1 MRKLVVELELDNQ
14 ETFVRGMSFL
24 FLKDNNIQLDS
35 SKTFPLTSFLWALGQ
50 ESLYLKSKISYNDP
64 ETKVSDV
71 DSQRFCRSERET
83 IGRFSSRSP
92 ANRCFIIV
100 IVVFSCT
107 LQFLEGSES
116 KSNPTEVR

>member
-83 IGRFSSRSP
+83 IGRFRSRSP
-92 ANRCFIIV
+92 ANRCFYHRA
-100 IVVFSCT
+100 CR
-107 LQFLEGSES
+107 LFLYVTVLG
-116 KSNPTEVR
+116 RF